1 MATDHSR
8 WDGCSVLAVRTSK
21 RIFLFSMKTENDI
34 SSQKSEKSNRFQGI
48 AFNLKSD
55 EEMKELNQRFV
66 NFCSYLDKRRW

>member
-1 MATDHSR
+1 
-8 WDGCSVLAVRTSK
+8 L
-21 RIFLFSMKTENDI
+21 TENDI

-66 NFCSYLDKRRW
+66 NFCSYLDKRRWSTKNASSGKGFQAYRGGCSRREKAVYS

>member
-1 MATDHSR
+1 
-8 WDGCSVLAVRTSK
+8 
-21 RIFLFSMKTENDI
+21 MKTENDI